1 MSKRYLSEAGDGEI
15 NVLNRLFGRDLGVEG
30 WVVKGQSGGAVGAGD
45 QKQKK
50 PRQIAVP
57 DPSIIW
63 ALRGRKK

>member
-1 MSKRYLSEAGDGEI
+1 MSKRYLSEAGDDEI
-15 NVLNRLFGRDLGVEG
+15 DVLNRLFGRDLGVEG
-30 WVVKGQSGGAVGAGD
+30 WVVKSQSGGAVGAEE

-50 PRQIAVP
+50 HRQIALP